1 MSVSRCVPLVAV
13 LVSAAASPGCGDE
26 EVVFDGDDPW
36 QEQGDW
42 PGLEGGKIMV
52 TNSGDDSLTFLDPAT
67 LEPTYVASTGRI
79 PAEREGPHHGAA
91 LPDGSRY
98 FVGISNYVPGSGSGP
113 HGSHGTGSVR
123 GYLLGYDTADN
134 SFVSDVLV
142 DRSPGDVR
150 ITPDGSYVLQS
161 HFDLLSIIEA
171 EQNDEDPRL
180 LESPLVVV
188 DSETLE
194 KVATIPLCP
203 AGHGIG
209 VSPDGETAYVACW
222 GSDDMAIV
230 SLGATPGDDADV
242 TRVPV
247 GPGGG
252 DPTDPLYGPYAA
264 TVAPDGG
271 EVWISNLEG
280 KSLSV
285 YDVAA
290 GAFDEERFV
299 SLSGGA
305 LFASFSADGS
315 RLYVPVQA
323 PDSLV
328 TVDPA
333 TGTVVHNLSL
343 SDSVCRAPHGTLLV
357 GGDVLGLVCE
367 GDHVGRGTVVR
378 ISLANPDAPVPVES
392 FEVGVF
398 PDDLVPVGVAE

>member
-13 LVSAAASPGCGDE
+13 LAAAFASGCGDE
-26 EVVFDGDDPW
+26 EVVFDIDDPW
-36 QEQGDW
+36 QEPGDW
-42 PGLEGGKIMV
+42 PGIGEGKIMV

-67 LEPTYVASTGRI
+67 LEPSYTASTGRV

-134 SFVSDVLV
+134 SLVSDVLV

-150 ITPDGSYVLQS
+150 ITPDGAFVLQS
-161 HFDLLSIIEA
+161 HFDLLSIVEA
-171 EQNDEDPRL
+171 AQNGDDPRL
-180 LESPLVVV
+180 LESPLAVV
-188 DSETLE
+188 DSSTLE
-194 KVATIPLCP
+194 LVAMIPLCP
-203 AGHGIG
+203 AGHGVG
-209 VSPDGETAYVACW
+209 VAPDGSAAYVACW
-222 GSDDMAIV
+222 GSDELAV
-230 SLGATPGDDADV
+230 VPLGDSPSDDAEV

-264 TVAPDGG
+264 TVSPDGG
-271 EVWISNLEG
+271 EVWVSNLEG
-280 KSLSV
+280 RSLSV

-299 SLSGGA
+299 SLAGGA
-305 LFASFSADGS
+305 LFGSFSADGS

-343 SDSVCRAPHGTLLV
+343 SSSMCRAPHGTLLV
-357 GGDVLGLVCE
+357 ADDVLALVCE
-367 GDHVGRGTVVR
+367 GDHIGPGTVVR
-378 ISLANPDAPVPVES
+378 ISLASPDAPVPEDS

-398 PDDLVPVGVAE
+398 PDDLVPVGVGR

>member
-1 MSVSRCVPLVAV
+1 MRWIAAAAV
-13 LVSAAASPGCGDE
+13 LALACGDE
-26 EVVFDGDDPW
+26 DVVFDTDDPW
-36 QEQGDW
+36 QEQSDW
-42 PGLEGGKIMV
+42 PGLDGGRIMV

-67 LEPTYVASTGRI
+67 LEPVYVAATGRI

-113 HGSHGTGSVR
+113 HGSHGTGSVK

-134 SFVSDVLV
+134 SLVSDVLV

-161 HFDLLSIIEA
+161 HFDLLSILEA
-171 EQNDEDPRL
+171 EQNGEDPRM
-180 LESPLVVV
+180 LESPLAVV
-188 DSETLE
+188 DSDTLE
-194 KVATIPLCP
+194 KVAMIPLCP
-203 AGHGIG
+203 AGHGVG

-222 GSDDMAIV
+222 GSDELAVV
-230 SLGATPGDDADV
+230 SLAEPVSDDAEV
-242 TRVPV
+242 TRIPV

-252 DPTDPLYGPYAA
+252 NPTAPLYGPYAA
-264 TVAPDGG
+264 TVSPDGG
-271 EVWISNLEG
+271 EVWVSNLEG
-280 KSLSV
+280 KSLAV

-290 GAFDEERFV
+290 GAFDEERNV
-299 SLSGGA
+299 TLPGGA

-323 PDSLV
+323 PANALV

-333 TGTVVHNLSL
+333 TGDVVHSLSL
-343 SDSVCRAPHGTLLV
+343 PNEMCLSPHGTILVADDLLAV
-357 GGDVLGLVCE
+357 VCE
-367 GDHVGRGTVVR
+367 GDHIGPGTVVR
-378 ISLANPDAPVPVES
+378 VSLASPDAPVPEES

-398 PDDLVPVGVAE
+398 PDDLVAVGVAE